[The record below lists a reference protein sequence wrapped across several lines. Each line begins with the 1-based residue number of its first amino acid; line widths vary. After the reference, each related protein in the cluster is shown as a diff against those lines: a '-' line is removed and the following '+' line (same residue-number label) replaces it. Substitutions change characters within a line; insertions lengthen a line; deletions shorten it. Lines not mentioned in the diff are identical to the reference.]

1 MTMLVVATLAFLAT
15 HFVTSTPLRP
25 ALVNAM
31 GEWPY
36 RGAYSTV
43 ALITLGWMIWA
54 YADAPREQLWTG
66 LRVIPVVLMPLAF
79 VLLACGYWRNPTMVG
94 AEKLL
99 KSEDPARGIIRITRH
114 PIMWGIMPWAAAH
127 ILGRGDLKGLVFFGG
142 FLVLAAVGTLAM
154 DARKRANRDWRAS
167 PPPPR
172 MCRSWRS
179 PRAGTISTGARSWV
193 RPAIGLAA
201 FALFFLAHP
210 WLFGADPTDRACAA
224 RAGRTSRR

>member
-114 PIMWGIMPWAAAH
+114 PIMWGIMLWAAAH

-154 DARKRANRDWRAS
+154 DARKRANRDW
-167 PPPPR
+167 PR
-172 MCRSWRS
+172 FAAATSHVPFVAIAQGRNHIDWREI
-179 PRAGTISTGARSWV
+179 GWV

-201 FALFFLAHP
+201 FALFFFAHP
-210 WLFGADPTDRACAA
+210 WLFGARPY
-224 RAGRTSRR
+224 